1 VYYEI
6 GETMLLS
13 ILKTE
18 IRLRKKGQ
26 GASFSWGQLAGLI
39 LLVIFLLA
47 IIIYIRS
54 QSQTGQGI
62 VSKIFG

>member
-26 GASFSWGQLAGLI
+26 SASFSWGQLAGIL

-47 IIIYIRS
+47 VIIYIRS